1 MSRSNQPEECVR
13 ARSHPI
19 VAWALLAGGA
29 IFFVGGALHPKEDPP
44 GVSLK
49 EHLRVMYEDGNWYPG
64 HALLFVGMALMAA
77 ALIALV
83 RSGALTRVRA
93 AYVAGVAAAITTSL
107 GAVAAFLHLIMA
119 TEADRIADGLSTP
132 LNNLNLVV
140 ETIVTPAF
148 GLSIATLAVLGARTG
163 SIGNRT
169 AAGLAVVGGTAWA
182 LAGATFVF
190 TEALNPLFPLA
201 GLLGAWAIVTAVSLL
216 RRSGTTDP
224 APHAMANR

>member
-1 MSRSNQPEECVR
+1 MSRSIQSEERVR

-29 IFFVGGALHPKEDPP
+29 IFFVGGAMHPKEDPP

-49 EHLRVMYEDGNWYPG
+49 EHLRVMYTDGNWYRG

-77 ALIALV
+77 ALITLV
-83 RSGALTRVRA
+83 RSGALNRVRTTHI
-93 AYVAGVAAAITTSL
+93 AGVAAAITTSL
-107 GAVAAFLHLIMA
+107 GAAAAFLHLIMA

-132 LNNLNLVV
+132 LTNLNVVV

-148 GLSIATLAVLGARTG
+148 GLSIAAFAVLGARTA

-169 AAGLAVVGGTAWA
+169 AAGLAIVGGTAWA
-182 LAGATFVF
+182 LAGATFSF

-201 GLLGAWAIVTAVSLL
+201 GLIGLWAIVTAYSRL
-216 RRSGTTDP
+216 RRTRTTDP
-224 APHAMANR
+224 APHAMADR